1 MNRPKTYTIAA
12 IIQLAVSLWAVG
24 DALND
29 LRQGAALAGEIPI
42 AAFYFFQAIWL
53 IIGLAGIFS
62 AYGVWKNQR
71 WGVILTIV
79 LRGFEGLM
87 ALPGILSTEPFAVKI
102 PAFIFLSIAVVVIAL
117 LLWPREKDMPVSQ
130 SA

>member
-1 MNRPKTYTIAA
+1 MNRPKTYTSAA
-12 IIQLAVSLWAVG
+12 LIQLAVSLWAVG

-42 AAFYFFQAIWL
+42 GAFYFFQALWL
-53 IIGLAGIFS
+53 IIGLVGIVS

-71 WGVILTIV
+71 WGVILTMV
-79 LRGFEGLM
+79 TRGFEGLF
-87 ALPGILSTEPFAVKI
+87 ALPGIFSTEPFAVKI
-102 PAFIFLSIAVVVIAL
+102 PAFLFLTIAVVVIAL
-117 LLWPREKDMPVSQ
+117 LVWPKEKEITASQ